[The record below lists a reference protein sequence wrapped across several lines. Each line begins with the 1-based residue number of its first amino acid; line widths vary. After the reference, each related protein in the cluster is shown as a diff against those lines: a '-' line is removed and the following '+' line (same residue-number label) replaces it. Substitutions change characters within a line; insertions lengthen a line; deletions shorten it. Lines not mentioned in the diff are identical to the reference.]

1 MKNPRMDFVFSNEDG
16 CFAVRVNENGSAYTE
31 SGAYV
36 HIEGIKGFQEIIAVM
51 EMAKTK
57 LEEILSRKEIKAAEE
72 RTGENPF
79 KNVEGRKGFFH
90 PLSFEATSSKS
101 PFNENL
107 LKTVEELGLSTRAS
121 NCLKYQADIKYVSEL
136 VQKSELEL
144 LRIKNFGKRSLYEV
158 KDVLR
163 GMGLGFGMELER
175 FPSREALDS
184 NLKKED

>member
-1 MKNPRMDFVFSNEDG
+1 MKNPRMDFVFSNEDSD
-16 CFAVRVNENGSAYTE
+16 FSIRVNENGSAYIE
-31 SGAYV
+31 SGAYLQIRDV
-36 HIEGIKGFQEIIAVM
+36 EGFQELIDVM
-51 EMAKTK
+51 ETAKTK

-79 KNVEGRKGFFH
+79 KNIEGRKGFFH

-107 LKTVEELGLSTRAS
+107 LKTVDELGLSTRALG
-121 NCLKYQADIKYVSEL
+121 CLKMADIKYVSEL

-175 FPSREALDS
+175 FSSREALDG
-184 NLKKED
+184 NIKKEA